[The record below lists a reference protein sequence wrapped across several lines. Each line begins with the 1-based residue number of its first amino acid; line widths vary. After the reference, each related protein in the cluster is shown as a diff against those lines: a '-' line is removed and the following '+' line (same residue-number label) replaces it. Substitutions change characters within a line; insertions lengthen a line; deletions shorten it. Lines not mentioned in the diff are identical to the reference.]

1 MALLEKIMKHSPDFV
16 LETLLRR
23 SLHPPVQN
31 SKDEIEIG
39 VATDP
44 DDVLACY
51 ELIYEVY
58 QQSGLCE
65 TEEEKIRLNKHALL
79 PTTSLIYFKM
89 KGEVVATISIICDNP
104 FGFPLESLWSVND
117 LRSKGHRIAEIS
129 TLAIKK
135 GYRRQRGMILLPF
148 TAFLFQYAYECLGVD
163 YLVIAVHP
171 RARIFYKALF
181 NFQPIS
187 KEVKSYNSVKNA
199 PAFGMKVRLSSE
211 KEFTHHI
218 RKYKIGQGQGKR
230 TIYDIIFSKDYSFFK
245 FPERRY
251 YRAFDPSFKLNLL
264 KRVFSKSIHS
274 LNKLE
279 LWERQLLCGIFFDKS
294 FRPVFITENVI
305 PFPKFTQRSHQ
316 RYPVYCPVKILSDDH
331 RTTINGRLLDI
342 SSTGVQ
348 LFTSQQSLK
357 ANFKGTLHVKLSP
370 NEEVVLEVQG
380 RRLHN
385 SRVGLEIL
393 SINDSRKWQS
403 LLDYLDETI
412 NADSS
417 RKISSLK
424 MSLDE
429 LEEEKKR
436 A

>member
-1 MALLEKIMKHSPDFV
+1 MALLEKIMKHSPDFI

-23 SLHPPVQN
+23 SLQPPTQN
-31 SKDEIEIG
+31 SKDEIEMG

-65 TEEEKIRLNKHALL
+65 AEEENIRLTKHALL
-79 PTTSLIYFKM
+79 PTTSLIYYKIN
-89 KGEVVATISIICDNP
+89 GEVVATISIICDNP

-117 LRSKGHRIAEIS
+117 LRSEGHRIAEIS

-135 GYRRQRGMILLPF
+135 GYRRQRGIILLPF
-148 TAFLFQYAYECLGVD
+148 TAFLFQYAYEFLGVD
-163 YLVIAVHP
+163 YLVIAIHP
-171 RARIFYKALF
+171 RARIFYKAIF

-199 PAFGMKVRLSSE
+199 PAFGMQVRLSSAN
-211 KEFTHHI
+211 EFTRHI
-218 RKYKIGQGQGKR
+218 RKYKVGKGQGKR
-230 TIYDIIFSKDYSFFK
+230 TIYDILFSKDYSSFK

-264 KRVFSKSIHS
+264 KKVFSRSIHS
-274 LNKLE
+274 LKKLE

-294 FRPVFITENVI
+294 FRPVFVTENVI
-305 PFPKFTQRSHQ
+305 PFPKFTQRNHQ
-316 RYPVYCPVKILSDDH
+316 RYPVYCPVKILSEDH
-331 RTTINGRLLDI
+331 RTSIDGRLLDI
-342 SSTGVQ
+342 SSMGVQ
-348 LFTSQQSLK
+348 LFTPQQSLE
-357 ANFKGTLHVKLSP
+357 ANFKGSLHVKLSP
-370 NEEVVLEVQG
+370 HEEVVLEVQG

-393 SINDSRKWQS
+393 SINDSEKWQNF
-403 LLDYLDETI
+403 LDYLDETL
-412 NADSS
+412 NADSPQ
-417 RKISSLK
+417 KPSSLSV
-424 MSLDE
+424 SLDD
-429 LEEEKKR
+429 LEKEKKR